1 MTDYKN
7 LKLIATSNPHI
18 RGSETTRSIMLDVII
33 ALLPAVVVGVINFG
47 AAILLPIATSVAS
60 AVFFEWAYRKF
71 MKKPDTIGDLTAV
84 LTGLLMAMTM
94 PPQAPWW
101 MPIIGTFFGIVV
113 VKQLYGGI
121 GKNFVN
127 PALAARAFLLASYP
141 AYVSRFP
148 MPRTMPDAV
157 SMATPL
163 SVLYEGGTL
172 ESYSLQA
179 LLTGNI
185 PGCTGEISAIALL
198 LGGAYLLNRKVI
210 SWHIPASYIGTV
222 FVLSFLMGFADVPRL
237 EWATYNVLTGGLML
251 GALFMATDYVTSPVM
266 SPAKLVYG
274 CGCGVLTVL
283 IHYFGGYPE
292 GVSYAILL
300 MNLVAWPLD
309 KAFRRRPFGAPEKP
323 KRRLFGKKE
332 AAHE

>member
-1 MTDYKN
+1 MDVKN
-7 LKLIATSNPHI
+7 KLFAVTFQPQVRSDHD
-18 RGSETTRSIMLDVII
+18 TRSIMGDVLI
-33 ALLPAVVVGVINFG
+33 ALLPAVAIGIWRFGLYSLAVI
-47 AAILLPIATSVAS
+47 AVSMAS
-60 AVFFEWAYRKF
+60 AVFFEWAYRKL
-71 MKKPDTIGDLTAV
+71 MKKPGSIGDLSAAV
-84 LTGLLMAMTM
+84 TGLLLALVL
-94 PPQAPWW
+94 PPDVPLWL
-101 MPIIGTFFGIVV
+101 PVIGCFFAIVI

-210 SWHIPASYIGTV
+210 SWHIPASYIGSV
-222 FVLSFLMGFADVPRL
+222 FVLSFLMGFEDVPRL

-251 GALFMATDYVTSPVM
+251 GAFFMATDYVTSPVM
-266 SPAKLVYG
+266 CPAKLIYG
-274 CGCGVLTVL
+274 CGCGLLTVL

-309 KAFRRRPFGAPEKP
+309 KAFRRRPFGAPEEP